1 MKPVVV
7 GKHLHNLIIKN
18 RIKGMSQ
25 RRIANELNISKS
37 TVDRHLKL
45 MQENREI
52 NLSRKGRTKTTTAR
66 IDRSIIFSSKTQSI
80 CYQLRNC
87 CTI

>member
-1 MKPVVV
+1 
-7 GKHLHNLIIKN
+7 
-18 RIKGMSQ
+18 MSQ

-52 NLSRKGRTKTTTAR
+52 NLSRGGRTKTTTAR
-66 IDRSIIFSSKTQSI
+66 IDRSIILAVKRNRFANQF
-80 CYQLRNC
+80 RNC